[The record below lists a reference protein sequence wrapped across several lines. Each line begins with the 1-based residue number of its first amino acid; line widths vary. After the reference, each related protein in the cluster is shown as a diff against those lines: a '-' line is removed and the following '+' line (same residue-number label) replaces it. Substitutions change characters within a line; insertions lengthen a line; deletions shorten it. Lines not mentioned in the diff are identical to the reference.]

1 MYQKIVKPLLIHGRE
16 SWTLNER
23 NKSEVKAIEMGFLMR
38 IKGQNKKHGSS
49 GRTKYSADRKG
60 RRGKTAELALTCTQN
75 EREEISQGNIGS

>member
-23 NKSEVKAIEMGFLMR
+23 NKSEVKAMETGFLMR

-49 GRTKYSADRKG
+49 GRTKYSA
-60 RRGKTAELALTCTQN
+60 E
-75 EREEISQGNIGS
+75 